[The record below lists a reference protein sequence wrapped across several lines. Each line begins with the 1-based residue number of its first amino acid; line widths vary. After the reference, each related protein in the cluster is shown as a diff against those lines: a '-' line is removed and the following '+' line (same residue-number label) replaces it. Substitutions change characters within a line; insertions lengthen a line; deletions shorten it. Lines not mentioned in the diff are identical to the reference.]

1 MFKGK
6 KQTIDPN
13 TTDTLIGEGSVFEGN
28 IKSEATI
35 RVEGQITGDITCSGD
50 VIISEKGVVRSD
62 IIARNVVIAGKVYGD
77 ITAKEKISIVAS
89 GQLYGNLHTQSFTI
103 EEGGVFEGTSK
114 MNSTPD
120 STQSADPSPD
130 KLLQEA
136 T

>member
-6 KQTIDPN
+6 KHTIDPN

-50 VIISEKGVVRSD
+50 VIISEKGVVKSD
-62 IIARNVVIAGKVYGD
+62 IIARNVVIAGKVYGE
-77 ITAKEKISIVAS
+77 ITAQEKISIIAS
-89 GQLYGNLHTQSFTI
+89 GQLYGNLYTQSFTI

-114 MNSTPD
+114 MNSKSDNAHSKDT
-120 STQSADPSPD
+120 SPD
-130 KLLQEA
+130 KTLQEA